1 MTIEASPQSAEIVR
15 AVLSLAHALNI
26 PVVAEGVET
35 EAQRAFLAREA
46 CEEMQGYLVGRP
58 DLIERYLGL
67 VGVTVER
74 RLYAQPIGPL
84 IGTFA

>member
-1 MTIEASPQSAEIVR
+1 
-15 AVLSLAHALNI
+15 
-26 PVVAEGVET
+26 VET

-58 DLIERYLGL
+58 DLIERYLDL

-74 RLYAQPIGPL
+74 RLYA
-84 IGTFA
+84 